1 MHTMNIE
8 FRRDNHDLIARGRLS
23 TGLYSEVKVNQ
34 EDIDAAVRIL
44 ADRLSRVVMEE
55 VRAEQIWCGDTKKPA
70 EAG

>member
-8 FRRDNHDLIARGRLS
+8 LRRDDHDLIARGRLP

-34 EDIDAAVRIL
+34 EDVDAAVRIL
-44 ADRLSRVVMEE
+44 AERLSRVVMEE
-55 VRAEQIWCGDTKKPA
+55 VRAEQMWCGDNEKPA